1 MQEDDLMAIDYA
13 FEPRE
18 GFLYVTATG
27 VFGRAEAIRSFPR
40 ILDACLAHNR
50 CRVLVDF
57 RQMRT
62 PHPFPAMDVY
72 EYGTAVARSVV
83 EYRDKGLAGFR
94 LVFFGM
100 ETQVDPNRFGETV
113 IQNRGAN
120 VKSMTDLDEALAWL
134 LQDEAD
140 SY

>member
-1 MQEDDLMAIDYA
+1 
-13 FEPRE
+13 
-18 GFLYVTATG
+18 
-27 VFGRAEAIRSFPR
+27 
-40 ILDACLAHNR
+40 
-50 CRVLVDF
+50 
-57 RQMRT
+57 
-62 PHPFPAMDVY
+62 MDIY
-72 EYGTAVARSVV
+72 EYGTSVARSVV

-94 LVFFGM
+94 MVFFGM

-140 SY
+140 GY